1 MRPLAPF
8 RAAVS
13 NPQPHHGRGPVK
25 DASVWVSPLTSAV
38 RASVGEIQL
47 AVVSRAGQ
55 VISVGSLGR

>member
-1 MRPLAPF
+1 M
-8 RAAVS
+8 S